1 MSDRDL
7 LILTG
12 EDVAAAVEGREREII
27 ESVARAY
34 LVHAA
39 GDTSLP
45 NSVFLRFPG
54 DALNRIIALPA
65 YLGGEFDAA
74 GVKWVSSFPGNLA
87 RGLDRASA
95 AIILNSVET
104 GRPQVFM
111 EGSLVSAKRTAA
123 GAALAARTL
132 HTSGPV
138 ETLGLLG
145 CGPINFEVVRF
156 MRAVAPSLRR
166 LLLFDVDA
174 GRARQFAEK
183 CRALGDFEAHP
194 QAEARD
200 ALGGAD
206 VVSLATTALKP
217 HLFDLSACAPG
228 TTVLHVSL
236 RDLAPEVILSCD
248 NVVDDVEHVCRA
260 QTSVHLAEQLV
271 GHRDFI
277 RGTLAEV
284 LNGTARPADGGA
296 RVTVFSPFGLG
307 VLDIAVAGLVR
318 EAAVE
323 AGRGSVVPSFFPDS
337 YAGGRDGA
345 KA

>member
-1 MSDRDL
+1 MRDRDL

-12 EDVAAAVEGREREII
+12 DDVAASAGGREREII
-27 ESVARAY
+27 EAVGRAY
-34 LVHAA
+34 LAHAA
-39 GDTSLP
+39 GQSSLP

-54 DALNRIIALPA
+54 DDLNRIIALPA
-65 YLGGEFDAA
+65 YLGGDFDAA

-123 GAALAARTL
+123 SAALAARTL
-132 HTSGPV
+132 HTAGPI

-156 MRAVAPSLRR
+156 VRAVAPSLGR

-174 GRARQFAEK
+174 ARARQFGEK
-183 CRALGDFEAHP
+183 CRALGDFEAR
-194 QAEARD
+194 AVEEAAD
-200 ALGGAD
+200 ALRGVD
-206 VVSLATTALKP
+206 VVSMATTALKP

-228 TTVLHVSL
+228 TTLLHVSL
-236 RDLAPEVILSCD
+236 RDLAPEVILASD

-277 RGTLAEV
+277 RCTLAEA
-284 LNGTARPADGGA
+284 LAGTAPPPKDGAGL
-296 RVTVFSPFGLG
+296 TVFSPFGLG
-307 VLDIAVAGLVR
+307 VLDIAVARLVC
-318 EAAVE
+318 EAAAA
-323 AGRGSVVPSFFPDS
+323 AGRGSVVASFLPDS
-337 YAGGRDGA
+337 YAGRA
-345 KA
+345 

>member
-1 MSDRDL
+1 MSDCDL

-27 ESVARAY
+27 EAVARAY

-39 GDTSLP
+39 GESSLP

-54 DALNRIIALPA
+54 DELDRIIALPA

-166 LLLFDVDA
+166 LRLFDVDA
-174 GRARQFAEK
+174 ARARQFRER
-183 CRALGDFEAHP
+183 CRELGEFEAHVS
-194 QAEARD
+194 AEPGN
-200 ALGGAD
+200 ALREAD

-217 HLFDLSACAPG
+217 HLFDLSGCAPG

-248 NVVDDVEHVCRA
+248 NVVDDIEHVCRA

-271 GHRDFI
+271 GHRGFI
-277 RGTLAEV
+277 RCTLAEA
-284 LNGTARPADGGA
+284 LDGTARPPEERA
-296 RVTVFSPFGLG
+296 RLTVFSPFGLG
-307 VLDIAVAGLVR
+307 VLDIAVAQLVR
-318 EAAVE
+318 EAAVA
-323 AGRGSVVPSFFPDS
+323 AGRGSVVASFFPNS
-337 YAGGRDGA
+337 YAGRRDEAGA
-345 KA
+345 

>member
-1 MSDRDL
+1 MSNRDL

-12 EDVAAAVEGREREII
+12 DDVAAAVEGREREII
-27 ESVARAY
+27 EAVGRAY
-34 LVHAA
+34 LAHDA
-39 GDTSLP
+39 GDSSLP

-54 DALNRIIALPA
+54 DDRNRIIALPA
-65 YLGGEFDAA
+65 YLGGDFDAA

-104 GRPQVFM
+104 GRPEVFM

-156 MRAVAPSLRR
+156 MRAVAPALGR
-166 LLLFDVDA
+166 LHIFDVDTA
-174 GRARQFAEK
+174 RARQFREK
-183 CRALGDFEAHP
+183 CRALGDFDAHVC
-194 QAEARD
+194 AEPGD
-200 ALGGAD
+200 ALRGAD

-236 RDLAPEVILSCD
+236 RDLAPEIILACD

-277 RGTLAEV
+277 RCTLAEA
-284 LNGTARPADGGA
+284 LAGTARPAEGDA

-307 VLDIAVAGLVR
+307 VLDIAVARLAH
-318 EAAVE
+318 ESAVA
-323 AGRGSVVPSFFPDS
+323 AGRGTLVPSFFPDS
-337 YAGGRDGA
+337 YAGRRGPDA
-345 KA
+345 E